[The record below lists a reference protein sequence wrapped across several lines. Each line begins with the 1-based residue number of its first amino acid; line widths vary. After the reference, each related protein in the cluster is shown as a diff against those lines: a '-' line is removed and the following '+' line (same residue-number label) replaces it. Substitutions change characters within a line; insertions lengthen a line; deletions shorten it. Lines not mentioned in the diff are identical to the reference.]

1 MRQTLK
7 SSAPAGL
14 FWVGLLKKR
23 GADTTRMA
31 TESADPFPCRG
42 LEGGGVKQMKPAGRP
57 AAGFILV
64 FCGRT
69 GIRTLG
75 SRKGTTVF
83 ETAPID
89 HSGILPVIVG
99 LFCVPGPGIEP
110 GWIAPPV
117 FETGASTDSAI
128 RANAFQLR
136 LTEGFECGP

>member
-1 MRQTLK
+1 MYRVNWF
-7 SSAPAGL
+7 SS
-14 FWVGLLKKR
+14 F
-23 GADTTRMA
+23 
-31 TESADPFPCRG
+31 S
-42 LEGGGVKQMKPAGRP
+42 
-57 AAGFILV
+57 
-64 FCGRT
+64 GRT

-136 LTEGFECGP
+136 LTEDFASGP